1 MATDPPQ
8 DSVDLPPVAMDNE
21 PVITP
26 LAIIAS
32 KMIPSEMGP
41 KRMVL
46 VQWRD
51 LPLEEA
57 SWEEWSAFKKL
68 HHLEDKVFFEGQGS
82 VTPIED
88 RVQVAGGVVK
98 EEQGLRLVR
107 EQQHG
112 GRPIRKMKIPARLDD
127 YVR

>member
-1 MATDPPQ
+1 
-8 DSVDLPPVAMDNE
+8 MDND
-21 PVITP
+21 PIIVP
-26 LAIIAS
+26 LAIVATKTIL
-32 KMIPSEMGP
+32 SEEGP

-46 VQWRD
+46 VQWKD

-57 SWEEWSAFKKL
+57 SWEEWTPFKKL